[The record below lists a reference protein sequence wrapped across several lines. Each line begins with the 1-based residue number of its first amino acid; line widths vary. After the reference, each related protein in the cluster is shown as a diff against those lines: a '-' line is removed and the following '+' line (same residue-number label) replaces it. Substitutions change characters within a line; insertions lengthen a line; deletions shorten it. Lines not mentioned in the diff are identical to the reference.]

1 MRVAAQRWW
10 VAAVPLLGACYVYQP
25 LLTPDPHP
33 DARLAFDLSDQG
45 RVALV
50 TNVGSD
56 ASRVEGTL
64 VSETPDE
71 YVIRVSDVFA
81 QQGARTKWN
90 GEVVSVRRE
99 YVKRVRERS
108 LSRGRT
114 VAAVAGVLGAV
125 VGLAA
130 GTHLAGFGTSGS
142 DRPGSGVG
150 DGQ

>member
-1 MRVAAQRWW
+1 M
-10 VAAVPLLGACYVYQP
+10 
-25 LLTPDPHP
+25 
-33 DARLAFDLSDQG
+33 
-45 RVALV
+45 ALV

-81 QQGARTKWN
+81 QQGTRAKWN

>member
-1 MRVAAQRWW
+1 MRPTAKRWW
-10 VAAVPLLGACYVYQP
+10 VAAAPLLGACYVYQP
-25 LLTPDPHP
+25 LVTGAPQP
-33 DARLAFDLSDQG
+33 DARLALDLSDQG

-56 ASRVEGTL
+56 VSRVEGTL
-64 VSETPDE
+64 AGETPDE
-71 YVIRVSDVFA
+71 YLIRVSDVFA
-81 QQGARTKWN
+81 QHGTRTKWN

-99 YVKRVRERS
+99 YVTRVRERS

-114 VAAVAGVLGAV
+114 VATVAGVLGAV